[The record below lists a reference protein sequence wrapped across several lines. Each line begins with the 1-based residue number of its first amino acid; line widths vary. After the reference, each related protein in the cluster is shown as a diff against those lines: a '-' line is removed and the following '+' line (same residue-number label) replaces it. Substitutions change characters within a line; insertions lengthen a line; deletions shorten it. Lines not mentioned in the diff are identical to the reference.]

1 MPAGG
6 VPDAMG
12 PDLSRE
18 GPFDASDVV
27 PDEGQSP
34 LILDG
39 MGGLPIPHDV
49 IRRTSTKQQHA
60 RHSHARPPCNRI
72 HGGP

>member
-1 MPAGG
+1 MLWVRICPGK
-6 VPDAMG
+6 
-12 PDLSRE
+12 

-27 PDEGQSP
+27 PDAGQSP

-49 IRRTSTKQQHA
+49 IRRTSTKQQHV
-60 RHSHARPPCNRI
+60 RHSHARPRVIGI